1 MRDTEDSIDRSD
13 FVGLPLRVEA
23 TSGASADEIVAVTRM
38 SDGRYL
44 VRLSPGFVRG
54 IAAGDVIDY
63 DDASKSASVIERGGN
78 VAVQVF
84 HRDTP
89 EEIIETLK
97 VNAVELGG
105 RVDGELSSLVVLTF
119 PLDTGFPAIESLLSL
134 LPEAGI
140 EWDYGNVFDAQGE
153 PLSWW
158 K

>member
-1 MRDTEDSIDRSD
+1 MPDTKDSIDRSD
-13 FVGLPLRVEA
+13 FMGLPLRVEA
-23 TSGASADEIVAVTRM
+23 KGGAFADEIVAVTRM

-54 IAAGDVIDY
+54 VAAGDVIDY
-63 DDASKSASVIERGGN
+63 DEASKSANVIERGGN
-78 VAVQVF
+78 IAVQVF
-84 HRDTP
+84 HRGIA
-89 EEIIETLK
+89 EEIIATLK
-97 VNAVELGG
+97 RNTVEVGG

-119 PLDTGFPAIESLLSL
+119 PLDIGFPAIESVLAR